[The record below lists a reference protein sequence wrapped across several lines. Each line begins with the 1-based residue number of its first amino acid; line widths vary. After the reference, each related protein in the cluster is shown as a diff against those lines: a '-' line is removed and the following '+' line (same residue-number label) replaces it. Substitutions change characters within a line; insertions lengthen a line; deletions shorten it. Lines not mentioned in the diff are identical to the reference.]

1 MAKGRVVIF
10 EPSEGRMPK
19 GEYQAGFG
27 LANFLLGQNAP
38 ERLHDPALHEEYF
51 NRLYAERN
59 LDEHDVQ
66 PHRETLNFPETAQ
79 RFRLISGDTVL
90 VVVEYA
96 QGSRRLA
103 DWKIRPSRTTWRRL
117 QPYTVSLQRYEADRL
132 LQESWLEPLSE
143 GLYRW
148 IGKYDRIRG
157 LAEAKYDPADLIVNG

>member
-1 MAKGRVVIF
+1 M
-10 EPSEGRMPK
+10 
-19 GEYQAGFG
+19 
-27 LANFLLGQNAP
+27 
-38 ERLHDPALHEEYF
+38 
-51 NRLYAERN
+51 YAERN

-66 PHRETLNFPETAQ
+66 SYRETLNFPETAQ

-96 QGSRRLA
+96 HGSRRLA
-103 DWKIRPSRTTWRRL
+103 DWELRPSRTTWRRL

-148 IGKYDRIRG
+148 VGKYDRIRG
-157 LAEAKYDPADLIVNG
+157 LAEAPYDPADLIVNG